1 MITWLVVNTLVNFGY
16 FRKASGELRSASKH
30 LGLLVN
36 KVFFLQET
44 LLVLQVKLP
53 LGFLIWKT
61 SLNRRSTGAEQL
73 ISSSSV
79 HWCKLDSEK
88 DNLVKEGDWGD
99 ESERLP
105 LVVVVESLVFPF
117 SPVKL
122 QNELLL
128 WKQLWVPPLYLLL
141 VIASELEKP

>member
-1 MITWLVVNTLVNFGY
+1 MIIWLVVNTLVIFGY

-88 DNLVKEGDWGD
+88 DNRVKEGDWGD

-141 VIASELEKP
+141 VIASELD

>member
-1 MITWLVVNTLVNFGY
+1 MIIWLVVNTLVIFGY

-88 DNLVKEGDWGD
+88 DNRVKEGDWGD
-99 ESERLP
+99 VSERLP
-105 LVVVVESLVFPF
+105 LVVVESLVFPF

>member
-1 MITWLVVNTLVNFGY
+1 MITWLVVNTLVIFGY

-61 SLNRRSTGAEQL
+61 SLNRRSTGAEQS

-88 DNLVKEGDWGD
+88 DNRVKEGDWGD

-141 VIASELEKP
+141 VIASELD